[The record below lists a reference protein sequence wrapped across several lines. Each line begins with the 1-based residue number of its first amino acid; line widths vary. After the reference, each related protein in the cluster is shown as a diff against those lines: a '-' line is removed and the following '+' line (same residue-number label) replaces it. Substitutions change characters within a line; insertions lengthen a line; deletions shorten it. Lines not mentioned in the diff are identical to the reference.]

1 MTGGAHPSAS
11 AGRRGKASLQAGLCW
26 AGKLVGPVREEAK
39 GVFFLILFPF
49 KTNKQFEF
57 KSRFESKHPK
67 KQCTGMNATHTQL
80 FI

>member
-1 MTGGAHPSAS
+1 MQNR
-11 AGRRGKASLQAGLCW
+11 AGTEAVAGC
-26 AGKLVGPVREEAK
+26 GVGLEREVGFFGRFA
-39 GVFFLILFPF
+39 FSFIFLILFPF

-57 KSRFESKHPK
+57 KSRFESNTQ